1 MGKKQNQ
8 GDSTICSYKKYK
20 HDIEILG
27 EKNLWKRF
35 IKQMV
40 TKKSAVWQHYIR
52 QNVIQSKK
60 KSFKRNK
67 DGIFHILK
75 RYSCLGN
82 YNIDPN
88 GANKLP
94 ELHKARTGTRTKKN
108 KIHNA
113 KGRF

>member
-1 MGKKQNQ
+1 MTQKSWGKKSLKKIYKADGNKK
-8 GDSTICSYKKYK
+8 TCSLTTLYQTKC
-20 HDIEILG
+20 
-27 EKNLWKRF
+27 NS
-35 IKQMV
+35 KQ
-40 TKKSAVWQHYIR
+40 K
-52 QNVIQSKK
+52 KK

-82 YNIDPN
+82 CNIDPN

-94 ELHKARTGTRTKKN
+94 ELHKARTGTSTKKN